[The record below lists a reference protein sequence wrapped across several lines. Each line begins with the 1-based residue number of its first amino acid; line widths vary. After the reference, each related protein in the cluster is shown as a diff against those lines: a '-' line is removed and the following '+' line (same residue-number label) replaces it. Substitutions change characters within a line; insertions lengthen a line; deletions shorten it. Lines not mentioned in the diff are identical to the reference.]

1 MENEDR
7 VSEILFSLVLVTY
20 AVIAVIYVYHEFI
33 IRVIVNFL
41 LLGILFI
48 ILTVTLMIF
57 FHIYQF
63 RYYRS
68 PEFQKIES
76 DIKGYVQ
83 DCNELNEYIEELK
96 DKHKHKIKS
105 KQRVHLK
112 QNVSVQHGYKYKK
125 AAYQDYD
132 LTDRDYCFKNDAT
145 LERAKHDP
153 YKYVVQYF
161 DVKEDDD
168 FLETV
173 QERLN
178 DFLETVEDMLND
190 FLAVEEGKS
199 ALEKK
204 FEFINESIQDKVPFL
219 ICKFGIKK
227 FMEKLGCDKSNFEIN
242 YYPIISKCG
251 TKKIMNKLGYN
262 KFNFETEYYPT
273 CRFIHITDGMRKK
286 NEVAIPLDVKHLEQ
300 FAHYL
305 SKKIKFNNSIKGQ
318 RALMTRKLRK
328 EIKERDNYTC
338 QNESCG
344 VSIYDEPTLLLEID
358 HKIPLSK
365 GGLTTR
371 DNLQTL
377 CWRCNRSKGSKT
389 SRMFM
394 SHQKQ
399 LIMENEM
406 FITENETLS
415 EDEDRVITT

>member
-1 MENEDR
+1 MENKDR

-41 LLGILFI
+41 LFGILFI
-48 ILTVTLMIF
+48 ILTVTWMIF

-63 RYYRS
+63 RYYRG

-96 DKHKHKIKS
+96 DKHKDKIKS

-132 LTDRDYCFKNDAT
+132 LTEFDYCFKDKKVMDRV
-145 LERAKHDP
+145 EHDP
-153 YKYVVQYF
+153 YKYVVRYF
-161 DVKEDDD
+161 DVKEDD
-168 FLETV
+168 FLGTAT
-173 QERLN
+173 ERLN

-190 FLAVEEGKS
+190 FLSVEEGKS
-199 ALEKK
+199 MLDKK
-204 FEFINESIQDKVPFL
+204 FKSINESIQDKVPFL

-227 FMEKLGCDKSNFEIN
+227 FMDKLGCDKSNFEIN
-242 YYPIISKCG
+242 YYPIISKFG

-262 KFNFETEYYPT
+262 KFNFEKKYYPT
-273 CRFIHITDGMRKK
+273 CKFIYITDGKRKK
-286 NEVAIPLDVKHLEQ
+286 KEYSIPLDVKHLEQ

-305 SKKIKFNNSIKGQ
+305 SKRIKFNNSIKGQ
-318 RALMTRKLRK
+318 RALMTPKLRD

-338 QNESCG
+338 QNELCG
-344 VSIYDEPTLLLEID
+344 VSTHDEPTLLLEID

-377 CWRCNRSKGSKT
+377 CWRCNRSKGTKT

-394 SHQKQ
+394 SQQKQ

>member
-1 MENEDR
+1 MENKDR

-41 LLGILFI
+41 LFGILFI
-48 ILTVTLMIF
+48 ILTVTWMIF

-63 RYYRS
+63 RYYRG

-96 DKHKHKIKS
+96 DKHKDKIKS

-132 LTDRDYCFKNDAT
+132 LTEFDYCFKDKNVMDRV
-145 LERAKHDP
+145 EHDP
-153 YKYVVQYF
+153 YKYVVRYF
-161 DVKEDDD
+161 DVKEDD
-168 FLETV
+168 FLGTAT
-173 QERLN
+173 ERLN

-190 FLAVEEGKS
+190 FLSVEEGKS
-199 ALEKK
+199 MLDKK
-204 FEFINESIQDKVPFL
+204 FKSINESIQDKVPFL
-219 ICKFGIKK
+219 ICKFG
-227 FMEKLGCDKSNFEIN
+227 MEKLGCDKSNFEIN
-242 YYPIISKCG
+242 YYPIISKFG

-262 KFNFETEYYPT
+262 KFNFEKKYYPT
-273 CRFIHITDGMRKK
+273 CKFIYITDGKRKK
-286 NEVAIPLDVKHLEQ
+286 KEYSIPLDVKHLEQ

-318 RALMTRKLRK
+318 RALMTPKLRD

-338 QNESCG
+338 QNELCG
-344 VSIYDEPTLLLEID
+344 VSTHDEPTLLLEID

-377 CWRCNRSKGSKT
+377 CWRCNRSKGTKT

-394 SHQKQ
+394 SQQKQ

>member
-1 MENEDR
+1 MENKDR

-96 DKHKHKIKS
+96 DKHKDKIKS

-132 LTDRDYCFKNDAT
+132 LTEFDYCFKDKKVMDRV
-145 LERAKHDP
+145 EHDP
-153 YKYVVQYF
+153 YKYVVRYF
-161 DVKEDDD
+161 DVKEDD
-168 FLETV
+168 FLGTAT
-173 QERLN
+173 ERLN

-190 FLAVEEGKS
+190 FLSVEEGKS
-199 ALEKK
+199 MLDKK
-204 FEFINESIQDKVPFL
+204 FKSINESIQDKVPFL

-227 FMEKLGCDKSNFEIN
+227 FMDKLGCDKSNFEIN
-242 YYPIISKCG
+242 YYPIISKFG

-262 KFNFETEYYPT
+262 KFNFEKKYYPT
-273 CRFIHITDGMRKK
+273 CKFIYITDGKRKK
-286 NEVAIPLDVKHLEQ
+286 KEYSIPLDVKHLEQ

-305 SKKIKFNNSIKGQ
+305 SKRIKFNNSIKGQ
-318 RALMTRKLRK
+318 RALMTPKLRD

-338 QNESCG
+338 QNELCG
-344 VSIYDEPTLLLEID
+344 VSTHDEPTLLLEID

-377 CWRCNRSKGSKT
+377 CWRCNRSKGTKT

-394 SHQKQ
+394 SQQKQ